1 MIPKGGIPGSIRSVL
16 VTETAVSLNQLGGN
30 YARVQVCL
38 QSVYCPLREEAPRC
52 GEFTREFLSDY
63 LQQCNGA
70 GNENSLAMYH
80 RFTIQNWTIAG
91 HFCLP
96 PLPLSPFYV
105 RRFLVGKW
113 NARKYSIYRVNGTTI
128 VKTSFT
134 CIQEDVSRAIRGFGF
149 IFPMM
154 WINDGD
160 VEWKTGDRSTRKQD
174 GSYTDCSVSY
184 IFLNNCIDELKRDT
198 PCNNSSR
205 WISKNS
211 VEGSLLRK
219 CRGCTT
225 LNSCLM

>member
-91 HFCLP
+91 HFYVCL
-96 PLPLSPFYV
+96 
-105 RRFLVGKW
+105 RFLFRHSTLEGFW
-113 NARKYSIYRVNGTTI
+113 WGNGTQENI
-128 VKTSFT
+128 VFT
-134 CIQEDVSRAIRGFGF
+134 G
-149 IFPMM
+149 
-154 WINDGD
+154 
-160 VEWKTGDRSTRKQD
+160 
-174 GSYTDCSVSY
+174 
-184 IFLNNCIDELKRDT
+184 
-198 PCNNSSR
+198 
-205 WISKNS
+205 
-211 VEGSLLRK
+211 
-219 CRGCTT
+219 
-225 LNSCLM
+225 